1 MVQTSHPAGCSSMLI
16 HDILYSLV
24 SITWRAHANRQQ
36 THPASVRTRQSGRR
50 PAEIVQLKMV
60 IGLII
65 SKLPPEQRED
75 IIFELRDFGLS
86 NSAQEFTQFVVE

>member
-1 MVQTSHPAGCSSMLI
+1 MPTVNKRIPLQCAL
-16 HDILYSLV
+16 DNLDNAQV
-24 SITWRAHANRQQ
+24 
-36 THPASVRTRQSGRR
+36 
-50 PAEIVQLKMV
+50 EIVQLKMV

-86 NSAQEFTQFVVE
+86 NSAQEFTQFMVE